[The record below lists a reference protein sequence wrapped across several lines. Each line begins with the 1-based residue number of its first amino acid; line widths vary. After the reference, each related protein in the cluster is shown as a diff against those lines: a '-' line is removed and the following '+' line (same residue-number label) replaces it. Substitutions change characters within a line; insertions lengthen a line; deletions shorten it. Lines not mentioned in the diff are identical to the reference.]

1 MIKYSNNKDD
11 ISKNIEDYNPN
22 KRQKILI
29 VFDDKIVDM
38 LSNKKL
44 NPAVTELFIRGRKLE
59 VFLVFITQSHFA
71 IPKDIWLN
79 SAHYF
84 VMKIPNKREFWQ
96 IVFNHSSDIDFQ
108 DLMNLY
114 KKCTAKSY
122 SFFIIDTNLTSHNFL
137 SFRENLVGRI

>member
-11 ISKNIEDYNPN
+11 ISKNIKDYNPN

-84 VMKIPNKREFWQ
+84 VMKIPHKREFWQ

>member
-11 ISKNIEDYNPN
+11 ISKNIKDYNPN

>member
-11 ISKNIEDYNPN
+11 ISKNIKDYNPN

-38 LSNKKL
+38 LRNKKL

-79 SAHYF
+79 SAH
-84 VMKIPNKREFWQ
+84 
-96 IVFNHSSDIDFQ
+96 
-108 DLMNLY
+108 
-114 KKCTAKSY
+114 
-122 SFFIIDTNLTSHNFL
+122 
-137 SFRENLVGRI
+137 

>member
-11 ISKNIEDYNPN
+11 ISKNIKDYNPN

-84 VMKIPNKREFWQ
+84 VMKIPHKREFWQ

-122 SFFIIDTNLTSHNFL
+122 SFFIIDTNLTSHNFS

>member
-44 NPAVTELFIRGRKLE
+44 DPAVTELFFRGRKLE

-71 IPKDIWLN
+71 VPKDIWLN

-84 VMKIPNKREFWQ
+84 VMKIPNKRE
-96 IVFNHSSDIDFQ
+96 
-108 DLMNLY
+108 L
-114 KKCTAKSY
+114 
-122 SFFIIDTNLTSHNFL
+122 
-137 SFRENLVGRI
+137 

>member
-11 ISKNIEDYNPN
+11 ISKNIKDYNPN

-71 IPKDIWLN
+71 IPKDNWLN

>member
-44 NPAVTELFIRGRKLE
+44 DPAVTELFFRGRKLE

-71 IPKDIWLN
+71 VPKDIWLN
-79 SAHYF
+79 SAHYL
-84 VMKIPNKREFWQ
+84 VMKIPNKRE
-96 IVFNHSSDIDFQ
+96 
-108 DLMNLY
+108 L
-114 KKCTAKSY
+114 
-122 SFFIIDTNLTSHNFL
+122 
-137 SFRENLVGRI
+137 